1 MANEA
6 RIFAGLQILVGH
18 EQYRSL
24 PQSFQADVSTA
35 KGPTPGAISVPL
47 AGVAVDL
54 SALTLPGLC
63 RIANLDTTNY
73 IEYGIYDPETVRFY
87 PIGEVKAGEFYVFCF
102 SRNFSTEYGSGTGTA
117 GPETNQFYVK
127 AYGGACNIIVE
138 VFET

>member
-6 RIFAGLQILVGH
+6 RVSASLQILVGH

-24 PQSFQADVSTA
+24 PQFFS
-35 KGPTPGAISVPL
+35 GPTYPQTNGPNTEGQYSVPL

-87 PIGEVKAGEFYVFCF
+87 PIGEVKAGEFLRLLFL
-102 SRNFSTEYGSGTGTA
+102 
-117 GPETNQFYVK
+117 P
-127 AYGGACNIIVE
+127 
-138 VFET
+138 